1 MQRDPFAPQID
12 VPARGQIDGII
23 RHRNV
28 APARS
33 ASAGSLD
40 ISTSLTILDACGSRS
55 RQAEVD
61 VVNTLR
67 GGRVQPGELV
77 AGTYR
82 YRVETSRI
90 AVVVAFRSEK
100 WAIVITAWRFKR

>member
-1 MQRDPFAPQID
+1 VQEPLSP
-12 VPARGQIDGII
+12 GQVKKLVVAILANGTLWFT
-23 RHRNV
+23 RH
-28 APARS
+28 AYEE
-33 ASAGSLD
+33 LD
-40 ISTSLTILDACGSRS
+40 NDNLT
-55 RQAEVD
+55 EVD

-90 AVVVAFRSEK
+90 AVVVAFRSET